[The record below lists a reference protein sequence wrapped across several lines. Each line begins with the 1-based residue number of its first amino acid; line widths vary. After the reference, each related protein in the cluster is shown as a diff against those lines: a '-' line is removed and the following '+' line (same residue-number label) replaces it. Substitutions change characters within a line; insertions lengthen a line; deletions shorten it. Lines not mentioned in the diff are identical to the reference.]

1 MRPPQDLI
9 FPRNPEEFYRLR
21 DDRTNRCVANR
32 GYQSIRTSVSI
43 DSDVARTISGQAM
56 MLTTCNLL
64 SRWCRRRAVVC
75 SADRTSNTTIY
86 GGSLL
91 RDIILLKGRLINPI
105 RQFFIFGFC
114 THQQPSYLH

>member
-9 FPRNPEEFYRLR
+9 FPRNPEEFYRLQ

-64 SRWCRRRAVVC
+64 SRWCRREQLVWSSVASGVLFQ
-75 SADRTSNTTIY
+75 
-86 GGSLL
+86 SLSGE
-91 RDIILLKGRLINPI
+91 RKHGVTYNE
-105 RQFFIFGFC
+105 
-114 THQQPSYLH
+114 YE

>member
-64 SRWCRRRAVVC
+64 SRWCRRGEGGCAAAP
-75 SADRTSNTTIY
+75 ADI
-86 GGSLL
+86 
-91 RDIILLKGRLINPI
+91 
-105 RQFFIFGFC
+105 
-114 THQQPSYLH
+114 PSYSGRWLPEDVVLQKKID

>member
-64 SRWCRRRAVVC
+64 SRWCRRVGGVC
-75 SADRTSNTTIY
+75 PLASAGIPLYLVSVLLKDVCISTTI
-86 GGSLL
+86 
-91 RDIILLKGRLINPI
+91 
-105 RQFFIFGFC
+105 
-114 THQQPSYLH
+114 PSYSFGSFFVSSCATLPKPLLF

>member
-64 SRWCRRRAVVC
+64 SRWCRRVGGGCPAAAADISSYSGRGLLEGVVVLTMFA
-75 SADRTSNTTIY
+75 SA
-86 GGSLL
+86 
-91 RDIILLKGRLINPI
+91 P
-105 RQFFIFGFC
+105 FGNFC
-114 THQQPSYLH
+114 ISDSAP